1 MEEQVDGM
9 ETIWHDAGNPAE
21 ESAGKRGS
29 DATGIP

>member
-9 ETIWHDAGNPAE
+9 GTRWDDAGNGGE

-29 DATGIP
+29 DATGIL